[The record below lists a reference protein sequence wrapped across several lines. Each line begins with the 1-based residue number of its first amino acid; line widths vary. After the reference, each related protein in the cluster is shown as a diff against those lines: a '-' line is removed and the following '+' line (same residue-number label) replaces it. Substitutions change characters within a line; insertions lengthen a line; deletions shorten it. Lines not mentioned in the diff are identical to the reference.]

1 MVDSPSSVVS
11 STFSVVKINFFM
23 PFLAELT
30 AFCDPLVAAT
40 QERFGQ
46 GSQNLHQL
54 MEVRALEACLA
65 KPDGSAV
72 IREKSRYHIWGPQI
86 CDVNVSL

>member
-1 MVDSPSSVVS
+1 
-11 STFSVVKINFFM
+11 M